1 MTAASRAR
9 SDSRTPASTRS
20 SHTPR
25 PTHETRSARPR
36 RSRSPSPDR
45 RRRYT
50 FAMDLAGLR
59 NEYESRGIDIGDL
72 DPDPIAQARRWLEDA
87 ISAQCLEPNAMTIST
102 VDADGRPESRFV
114 LLRGL
119 DERGFW
125 FFTNSESA
133 KGQALAA
140 NPNGALTFAWLQ
152 LHRQLRVTG
161 VVSPLEPQL
170 SDAYFARR
178 SRGSQIGAWA
188 SKQSSVIPSR
198 AALDE
203 AIAGFEKKFEG
214 QDVPRP
220 PFWSGYTLQPD
231 AIEFWQGR
239 PSRLH
244 DRIRF
249 RRDGDSWVAERLSP

>member
-1 MTAASRAR
+1 
-9 SDSRTPASTRS
+9 
-20 SHTPR
+20 
-25 PTHETRSARPR
+25 
-36 RSRSPSPDR
+36 
-45 RRRYT
+45 
-50 FAMDLAGLR
+50 MDLAGLR
-59 NEYESRGIDIGDL
+59 REYESRGIDVADL
-72 DPDPIAQARRWLEDA
+72 DPDPVEQSRKWVDDA
-87 ISAQCLEPNAMTIST
+87 IAAACVEANAMTLST
-102 VDADGRPESRFV
+102 VDPDGRPESRYV

-133 KGQALAA
+133 KGRALEA
-140 NPNGALTFAWLQ
+140 NPNAALTFAWHQ
-152 LHRQLRVTG
+152 LHRQLRVAG
-161 VVSPLEPQL
+161 VVERLPDVL

-188 SKQSSVIPSR
+188 SRQSSVIESR

-203 AIAGFEKKFEG
+203 AIAEYEQRFDG
-214 QDVPRP
+214 QEVPRP
-220 PFWSGYTLQPD
+220 PYWCGYALQPA

-249 RRDGDSWVAERLSP
+249 RRSGDGWVPERLAP

>member
-1 MTAASRAR
+1 
-9 SDSRTPASTRS
+9 
-20 SHTPR
+20 
-25 PTHETRSARPR
+25 
-36 RSRSPSPDR
+36 
-45 RRRYT
+45 
-50 FAMDLAGLR
+50 MDLAGLR
-59 NEYESRGIDIGDL
+59 REYESHGIDIADL
-72 DPDPIAQARRWLEDA
+72 DPDPVEQSRKWVDDA
-87 ISAQCLEPNAMTIST
+87 IAADCIEANAMTLST
-102 VDADGRPESRFV
+102 VSADGRPESRYV

-133 KGQALAA
+133 KGRALGA
-140 NPNGALTFAWLQ
+140 NPHAALTFAWHQ
-152 LHRQLRVTG
+152 LHRQLRVAG
-161 VVSPLEPQL
+161 VAEQLPPEL

-188 SKQSSVIPSR
+188 SRQSTVIESR
-198 AALDE
+198 EALDAAVAE
-203 AIAGFEKKFEG
+203 YEQRFEG

-220 PFWSGYTLQPD
+220 PYWCGYALQPD

-249 RRDGDSWVAERLSP
+249 RRDGERWTAERLAP

>member
-1 MTAASRAR
+1 V
-9 SDSRTPASTRS
+9 
-20 SHTPR
+20 
-25 PTHETRSARPR
+25 
-36 RSRSPSPDR
+36 
-45 RRRYT
+45 
-50 FAMDLAGLR
+50 DLASLR
-59 NEYESRGIDIGDL
+59 SEYESQGIDVADL
-72 DPDPIAQARRWLEDA
+72 DPDPVEQARKWIDDA
-87 ISAQCLEPNAMTIST
+87 IVAACLEPNAMTLST
-102 VDADGRPESRFV
+102 VDSDNRPESRYV

-119 DERGFW
+119 DEHGFW
-125 FFTNSESA
+125 FFTNTESA
-133 KGQALAA
+133 KGRALSA
-140 NPNGALTFAWLQ
+140 NPNAALTFAWLQ

-161 VVSPLEPQL
+161 VVEPLPDAL

-188 SKQSSVIPSR
+188 SLQSQAIPKP

-203 AIAGFEKKFEG
+203 AIADCEGRFEG

-220 PFWSGYTLQPD
+220 PYWGGYTLQPD

-249 RRDGDSWVAERLSP
+249 RRDGDEWIPERLSP

>member
-1 MTAASRAR
+1 
-9 SDSRTPASTRS
+9 
-20 SHTPR
+20 
-25 PTHETRSARPR
+25 
-36 RSRSPSPDR
+36 
-45 RRRYT
+45 
-50 FAMDLAGLR
+50 MDLAGLR
-59 NEYESRGIDIGDL
+59 RDYESRGIDIEDL
-72 DPDPIAQARRWLEDA
+72 DPDPVEQSRKWVDDA
-87 ISAQCLEPNAMTIST
+87 IAADCVEANAMTLST
-102 VDADGRPESRFV
+102 VDADGRPQSRYV

-125 FFTNSESA
+125 FFSNSESA
-133 KGQALAA
+133 KGRALAS
-140 NPNGALTFAWLQ
+140 NPNAALTLAWHQ

-161 VVSPLEPQL
+161 VVDPLPGAL

-188 SKQSSVIPSR
+188 SRQSSVIESR

-203 AIAGFEKKFEG
+203 AVAEQERRFEG
-214 QDVPRP
+214 KDVPRP
-220 PFWSGYTLQPD
+220 PFWCGYTLQPE

-249 RRDGDSWVAERLSP
+249 RRDGQAWVPERLSP

>member
-1 MTAASRAR
+1 
-9 SDSRTPASTRS
+9 
-20 SHTPR
+20 
-25 PTHETRSARPR
+25 
-36 RSRSPSPDR
+36 
-45 RRRYT
+45 
-50 FAMDLAGLR
+50 MDLGGLR
-59 NEYESRGIDIGDL
+59 RDYESRGIDIEDL
-72 DPDPIAQARRWLEDA
+72 DPDPVEQARKWVDDA
-87 ISAQCLEPNAMTIST
+87 IAAECLEPNAMTLST
-102 VDADGRPESRFV
+102 VDADGRPQSRYV

-133 KGQALAA
+133 KGRALAG

-161 VVSPLEPQL
+161 PVTPLPERL

-188 SKQSSVIPSR
+188 SRQSEVIPSR

-203 AIAGFEKKFEG
+203 AVAEYEKKFDG
-214 QDVPRP
+214 ADVPRP
-220 PFWSGYTLQPD
+220 PYWGGYTLQPEE
-231 AIEFWQGR
+231 IEFWQGR

-249 RRDGDSWVAERLSP
+249 RRDGGAWIPERLSP